1 MNDAEFAERAEQA
14 LADLEERLNQAS
26 ADMDMEVEAGE
37 GTIKLHFDDPH
48 PGTFVLS
55 ANPPAKQLW
64 LSARTTSFKFNWS
77 DPVNEFVHEK
87 SGEPIDQALGRLIS
101 EQMGLGEAVA
111 I

>member
-1 MNDAEFAERAEQA
+1 MNDAEFAERAEQT
-14 LADLEERLNQAS
+14 LADLEDRLNEAS

-37 GTIKLHFDDPH
+37 GTIKIRFEDPH

-55 ANPPAKQLW
+55 PNPPAKQLW

-77 DPVNEFVHEK
+77 DQVNGFVHEK
-87 SGEPIDQALGRLIS
+87 SGEPIDQTLGRLIS
-101 EQMGLGEAVA
+101 EQMGLSEAIA

>member
-1 MNDAEFAERAEQA
+1 MNDAEFAERAEQT
-14 LADLEERLNQAS
+14 LADLEDRLNQAS
-26 ADMDMEVEAGE
+26 ADIDMEVEVGE
-37 GTIKLHFDDPH
+37 GTIKIRFEDPH

-77 DPVNEFVHEK
+77 DQVKGFVHEK
-87 SGEPIDQALGRLIS
+87 SGEPIDQTLGRLIS
-101 EQMGLGEAVA
+101 EQMGQTQAVV

>member
-1 MNDAEFAERAEQA
+1 MNDAEFAERAEQT
-14 LADLEERLNQAS
+14 LADLEDRLNQSS
-26 ADMDMEVEAGE
+26 ADMAMEVEAGE
-37 GTIKLHFDDPH
+37 GTIKIRFEDPY

-77 DPVNEFVHEK
+77 DDDHGFVHEK
-87 SGEPIDQALGRLIS
+87 SGEPIDQTLGRLIG
-101 EQMGLGEAVA
+101 EQMGLAQAVT